1 MLGALI
7 GDIVGSRFEFNNI
20 KTKNFQ
26 LFHPDCLVTDDSV
39 MSVAVAEM
47 CLKGFVPNNKDG
59 IIKTFKKWGKKYPYA
74 GYGSR
79 FINWVLSNDINPYYS
94 CGNGSAM
101 RISAIGFYANTE
113 EEVKLYSK
121 SVTEV
126 THNHPEGLKGAEVTA
141 MCIFMAKKGKT
152 KEEIASY
159 VKQYYDINFDYEYLK
174 QTYVHGQEICQIT
187 VPQAIYCF
195 LISNSFKES
204 GKVYNLYD
212 SKADMRDELVLT
224 KKRFQRLNIFL
235 NQMHLKTIDDA
246 ELALLKAEFADII
259 DEKELPF

>member
-7 GDIVGSRFEFNNI
+7 GDVVGSRFEFNNI

-26 LFHPDCLVTDDSV
+26 LFHPDCSVTDDSV

-113 EEVKLYSK
+113 EAVKLYSK

-195 LISNSFKES
+195 LISNDFEDCIRTTISIGGDCDTTVAIS
-204 GKVYNLYD
+204 GAIAEAFYGIPDEIKNQVRKFIPL
-212 SKADMRDELVLT
+212 DMYEIVDVFD
-224 KKRFQRLNIFL
+224 KKY
-235 NQMHLKTIDDA
+235 K
-246 ELALLKAEFADII
+246 
-259 DEKELPF
+259 

>member
-26 LFHPDCLVTDDSV
+26 LFHPDCSVTDDSV

-47 CLKGFVPNNKDG
+47 CLKGFVPNNKDA

-195 LISNSFKES
+195 LISKDFEDCIRTTISIGGDCDTTAAIS
-204 GKVYNLYD
+204 GAIAEAFYGIPEEIKNQVRKFIPL
-212 SKADMRDELVLT
+212 DMYEIVDDFD
-224 KKRFQRLNIFL
+224 KKY
-235 NQMHLKTIDDA
+235 
-246 ELALLKAEFADII
+246 
-259 DEKELPF
+259 

>member
-20 KTKNFQ
+20 KTKKFQ
-26 LFHPDCLVTDDSV
+26 LFHHDCSVTDDSV

-141 MCIFMAKKGKT
+141 MCIFMAKKGRT

-159 VKQYYDINFDYEYLK
+159 VKQYYDINFDYESLR

-195 LISNSFKES
+195 LISNDFEDCIRTTISIGGDCDTTASIS
-204 GKVYNLYD
+204 GAIAETFYGIPDEIKNQVRKFIPL
-212 SKADMRDELVLT
+212 DMYEIVNDFD
-224 KKRFQRLNIFL
+224 KKY
-235 NQMHLKTIDDA
+235 K
-246 ELALLKAEFADII
+246 
-259 DEKELPF
+259 